1 MKLAYTFMLLA
12 VCVTTTVA
20 VEDEKLPL
28 RRLQQHIPEKFE
40 ISQDNNEKNEW
51 NDANTASPSQ
61 NLMNSRRQNA
71 EKEQLSDQELFTR
84 LLRSDS
90 KLSLSMPSAPP
101 PVVVPTPPTPTIV
114 TPTIPGPFCVD
125 FECGDGYLL
134 RENANTRPGIDRE
147 TCCYREG
154 VCNGAPVG
162 SACSLGD
169 IVNSLIPNPSFEEF
183 TGCPVTFSQLNL
195 AKDWVQATGGTSD
208 YWIGAPTCNDNW
220 RVGLGGIGALKQI
233 ATDGNAFV
241 GSIKEEEDYYEYIG
255 ACLNSPLKAGVE
267 YTFTLDIAAA
277 TDDSSFGGDT
287 NGATDLLCIPDCDL
301 FQIEGQDY
309 KGDEY
314 EILATAEPA
323 GGISGGGDWKP
334 LTFVAKPTSDCPAIM
349 FGPSISQTIQS
360 GQFGTYVIYDFLNL
374 QEGAAGVCN
383 AKGECVPAS

>member
-1 MKLAYTFMLLA
+1 MVDADLDTDISPLGDFIVSDVRLSIRADVRKCNPKVTASVRIQFDNETRCERFTPYTSFGNPSQRDISNNA
-12 VCVTTTVA
+12 ANYRGRIIPAGQHVIKATPYSKGKCKGERGKTVE
-20 VEDEKLPL
+20 V
-28 RRLQQHIPEKFE
+28 KFE
-40 ISQDNNEKNEW
+40 VKPAVS
-51 NDANTASPSQ
+51 
-61 NLMNSRRQNA
+61 
-71 EKEQLSDQELFTR
+71 
-84 LLRSDS
+84 
-90 KLSLSMPSAPP
+90 
-101 PVVVPTPPTPTIV
+101 
-114 TPTIPGPFCVD
+114 GPFCVD
-125 FECGDGYLL
+125 FVCGEGYLL
-134 RENANTRPGIDRE
+134 RENANTRPGNDRE

-169 IVNSLIPNPSFEEF
+169 IVDSLIPNPSFEEF
-183 TGCPVTFSQLNL
+183 TGCPVTFSQLDL

-277 TDDSSFGGDT
+277 TDDSNYGGDT

-301 FQIEGQDY
+301 FQIEGKDY

-383 AKGECVPAS
+383 AQGECVPAS